1 MSLFTRHRK
10 ITRINK
16 VEQSKRLAEGFN
28 KIGESMNKMIETMKL
43 IESEHPEYESLSQEQ
58 KIILLKEYYGKYNN
72 AETLPIN
79 KNN

>member
-43 IESEHPEYESLSQEQ
+43 IESKHPEYESLSQEQ
-58 KIILLKEYYGKYNN
+58 KIILLKEYYGKCNN
-72 AETLPIN
+72 SEN
-79 KNN
+79 R